1 MNCLHLSKI
10 QDSFRET
17 EKVSE
22 DINQKNIN
30 NAERP
35 EKAVYSQKYT
45 IFYSH
50 QQYLSFIPKF
60 QSG

>member
-50 QQYLSFIPKF
+50 
-60 QSG
+60 